1 MNHWRAVARNLT
13 KRGYVERIKK
23 PTTVPVIIQT
33 TSNTVPVLN
42 TEQQKAV
49 ETLNANVG
57 FKIYLLDGV
66 TGSGKTEVYLQA
78 IATCLAASKQALV
91 LVPEIGLT
99 PQLLTNFH
107 ARLGIPVHALHS
119 KLADSERA
127 RVWATARCG
136 EARLVLGTRSAVF
149 TPYLMPD

>member
-1 MNHWRAVARNLT
+1 MAELLTASDQTEDALNTRMNRWRAVAHNLT

-57 FKIYLLDGV
+57 FKTYLLDGV

-91 LVPEIGLT
+91 LVPEIRLDT
-99 PQLLTNFH
+99 STSNQLPCPPRNTR
-107 ARLGIPVHALHS
+107 ACPAL
-119 KLADSERA
+119 
-127 RVWATARCG
+127 
-136 EARLVLGTRSAVF
+136 
-149 TPYLMPD
+149 